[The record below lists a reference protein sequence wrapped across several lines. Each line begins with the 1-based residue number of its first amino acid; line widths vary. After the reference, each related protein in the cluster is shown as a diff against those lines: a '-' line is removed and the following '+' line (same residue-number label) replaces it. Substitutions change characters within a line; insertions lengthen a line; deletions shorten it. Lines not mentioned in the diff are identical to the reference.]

1 MARNSDSFIRSETES
16 EMNVAA
22 DKCCR
27 RLGIEKRRK
36 TKRRTIMAI
45 MYLIWSLQLTRRNR
59 ELRSSTWN
67 AAAEVAVAE
76 GGVRGFV
83 EFWWMRV
90 WWSSSSSE
98 EESIRIGL

>member
-1 MARNSDSFIRSETES
+1 MAVEN
-16 EMNVAA
+16 
-22 DKCCR
+22 CCR
-27 RLGIEKRRK
+27 RLGIEKRSK
-36 TKRRTIMAI
+36 TTRRRIIMAI
-45 MYLIWSLQLTRRNR
+45 MYLIWSLQLARRNR

-98 EESIRIGL
+98 EESIGIGL